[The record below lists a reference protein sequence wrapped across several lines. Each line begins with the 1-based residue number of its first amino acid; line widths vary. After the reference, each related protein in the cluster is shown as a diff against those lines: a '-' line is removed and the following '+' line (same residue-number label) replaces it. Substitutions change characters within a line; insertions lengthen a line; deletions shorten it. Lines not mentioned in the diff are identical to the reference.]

1 MGIDASYYP
10 PVANIAQLLTVRTFH
25 SWPQALQRDFVS
37 KVAGSPFSGLASIFF
52 LPLNM

>member
-1 MGIDASYYP
+1 MGIGASYYP
-10 PVANIAQLLTVRTFH
+10 PVPHIAQLFTVRTFH

-52 LPLNM
+52 LPLNV